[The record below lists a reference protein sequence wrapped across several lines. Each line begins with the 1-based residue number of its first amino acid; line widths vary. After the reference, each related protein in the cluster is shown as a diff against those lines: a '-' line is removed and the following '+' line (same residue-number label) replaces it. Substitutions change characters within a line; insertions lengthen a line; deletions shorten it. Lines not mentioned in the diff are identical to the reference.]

1 MRAMRNF
8 CSTLLLFS
16 ALTGSALAESWTGK
30 ASYYNYAR
38 GHTASGKH
46 FGAQTAAHKYLS
58 FGTHLKVT
66 NLRNGKATTVIIAD
80 RGPFTVGRVIDVSA
94 AAAET
99 LAFKENGTALVKIE
113 TVAR

>member
-8 CSTLLLFS
+8 CSTLRLFLRS
-16 ALTGSALAESWTGK
+16 YGKRLGRWTGK
-30 ASYYNYAR
+30 ASYYNYAE

-46 FGAQTAAHKYLS
+46 FGAQSAAHKYLP

-99 LAFKENGTALVKIE
+99 FAFKENGTALVKIE
-113 TVAR
+113 TVGR